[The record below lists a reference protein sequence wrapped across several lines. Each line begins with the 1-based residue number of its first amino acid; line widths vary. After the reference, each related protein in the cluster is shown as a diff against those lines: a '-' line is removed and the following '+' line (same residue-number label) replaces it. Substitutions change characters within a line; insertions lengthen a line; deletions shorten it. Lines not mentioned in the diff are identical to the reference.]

1 MGRYSVKRY
10 KTKRRTR
17 DLDLIFNDLSSP
29 EKIEKLKQQPED
41 ENLPGLGQYYC
52 VQCAKYF
59 LDNTAL
65 KGHLRGKVHKRR
77 VKELSINP
85 YTNLESEAATGTN
98 LEKFMQKVADYKAQE
113 ESRRIMEKEML
124 KNQTEDYDLRDRQKW
139 EEMYPEKVEEEKLK
153 ATEAAAAKERSEL
166 KKAKALA
173 QKEKDYLG
181 EDFDYTVEEEE
192 KVNEIQPVTDEIIM
206 D

>member
-29 EKIEKLKQQPED
+29 ESIQRLKQQAED

-52 VQCAKYF
+52 IHCAKYF
-59 LDNTAL
+59 LDNNAL

-77 VKELSINP
+77 VKELSVNP

-98 LEKFMQKVADYKAQE
+98 LEKFMSKVSKYQNEEAQ
-113 ESRRIMEKEML
+113 RKQMETEML
-124 KNQTEDYDLRDRQKW
+124 KNQTQEYDLRDRQKF
-139 EEMYPEKVEEEKLK
+139 EELYPEKVEQEQLK
-153 ATEAAAAKERSEL
+153 AQEEERIKQKREF
-166 KKAKALA
+166 KKM
-173 QKEKDYLG
+173 QKEKEMLG
-181 EDFDYTVEEEE
+181 IDIEEQNEPTE
-192 KVNEIQPVTDEIIM
+192 TTIVNDEIIM
-206 D
+206 E